1 MSVVVFCGPTI
12 SAAEVHE
19 QINAICLPPAKH
31 GDILRAV
38 EMSPKPRV
46 IAIIDGFFRT
56 VPAVR
61 HKEILW
67 ALHQGVHVFGA
78 ASMGAL
84 RAAEL
89 CEFGMVGIG
98 SIFADYHSGLIEDDD
113 EVAVEHGP
121 AELGFLPLSE
131 AMVDIRAT
139 LDAALRGRVIGQE
152 MKNHLI
158 DLAKKLFYADRCWPD
173 LISRARTSGLDS
185 SELDAFEVWLPIG
198 RASRKRRDA
207 LEMLAEVSNFIAAD
221 PPPFKANFT
230 FERTEVWDCD
240 HEAAHSLPQVIG
252 NGANTLL
259 VQDILDELRLI
270 PGDYARVKREA
281 LARALSIR
289 EARRQGI
296 DAGPD
301 EKERALRTWLR
312 ERRAGL
318 QRALEDN
325 RLGDAELETFLNEEA
340 LVHWTEAALE
350 QVVQSNLLNTL
361 RSRGWLAALIERAEA
376 KQLALR
382 ALGKEGATTQT
393 SGISPTALLGW
404 FWRQTFPGQIQM
416 GPSETLAQKM
426 GFAEV
431 SEMNRALLRE
441 YLFRKYSEEHCIP
454 IRSSGLT

>member
-12 SAAEVHE
+12 SAAEVRE
-19 QINAICLPPAKH
+19 RIDATCLPPAKH

-46 IAIIDGFFRT
+46 IAIIDGSFRN

-67 ALHQGVHVFGA
+67 ALHQGTHVFGA

-98 SIFADYHSGLIEDDD
+98 SIFSGYRSGQIEDDD

-121 AELGFLPLSE
+121 PELGFMPLNE
-131 AMVDIRAT
+131 AMVDVRAT
-139 LDAALRGRVIGQE
+139 LDAAFRGDIIDQAA
-152 MKNHLI
+152 KDHLI
-158 DLAKKLFYADRCWPD
+158 NQAKQLFYADRAWPD
-173 LISRARTSGLDS
+173 LITLARASGCDIAGLDAL
-185 SELDAFEVWLPIG
+185 EAWLPTG
-198 RASRKRRDA
+198 RVNLKRRDA
-207 LEMLAEVSNFIAAD
+207 LEMLAAIRGFLDTD
-221 PPPFKANFT
+221 PPPFEPNFT
-230 FERTEVWDCD
+230 FERTEVWELDY
-240 HEAAHSLPQVIG
+240 EAAHSLPQLIG
-252 NGANTLL
+252 GASRALL

-270 PGDYARVKREA
+270 PGDYARAQREA

-296 DAGPD
+296 DPGSD
-301 EKERALRTWLR
+301 EKEKALRTWLR

-325 RLGDAELETFLNEEA
+325 RLGDAELENFLSEEA
-340 LVHWTEAALE
+340 LVHWTETALE
-350 QVVQSNLLNTL
+350 QAVQNNLLNTL

-404 FWRQTFPGQIQM
+404 FWRQTFPGQIQTAS
-416 GPSETLAQKM
+416 SETLAQKM
-426 GFAEV
+426 GFSDV